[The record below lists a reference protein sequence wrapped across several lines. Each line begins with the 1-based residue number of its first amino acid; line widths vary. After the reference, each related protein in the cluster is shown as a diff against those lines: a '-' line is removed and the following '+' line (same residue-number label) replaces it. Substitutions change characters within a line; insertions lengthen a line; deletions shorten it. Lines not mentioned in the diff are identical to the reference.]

1 MRHSWIFAAVTV
13 VGIVLAGCGQQGS
26 DEVPSGSVD
35 RTERTEL
42 EHRTS
47 VPAEHTRTGKPMP
60 ALAPV
65 KNPNPIPDVVGMKVE
80 MACRTLLRKEHLG
93 YVWSK
98 RHSDEFGTGRVV
110 AQKPEP
116 GFRPGVPHGVFL
128 FVAKPFPAVLPRD
141 TSCAERTVGPID

>member
-1 MRHSWIFAAVTV
+1 MLLVLAAVTV
-13 VGIVLAGCGQQGS
+13 VGIVSAGCGQGAN
-26 DEVPSGSVD
+26 EVTSGSVD
-35 RTERTEL
+35 RTERTEP
-42 EHRTS
+42 EDRTS
-47 VPAEHTRTGKPMP
+47 VPAEQKRTGKPMP

-93 YVWSK
+93 YVWGK
-98 RHSDEFGTGRVV
+98 RHSEEFGAGRVV

-116 GFRPGVPHGVFL
+116 IYRPGVPHGVFL
-128 FVAKPFPAVLPRD
+128 FVSKPFPDVLPQE